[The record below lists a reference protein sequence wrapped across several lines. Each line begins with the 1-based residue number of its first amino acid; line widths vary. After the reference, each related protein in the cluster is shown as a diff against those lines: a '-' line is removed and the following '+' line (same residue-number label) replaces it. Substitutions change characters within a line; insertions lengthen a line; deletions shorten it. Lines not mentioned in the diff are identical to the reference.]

1 MCSTCRANF
10 WKNVLY
16 INNFASTWGV
26 DWCLPHTWYL
36 DVEMQIF
43 LFALPFV
50 VIPMWIASRRRGTR
64 AETSEATVTVGDKL
78 AVGYA
83 LGAAA
88 LFFVISFIYEAVAQ
102 GDLNPITARPMD
114 VTGEYFQHYYTMPW
128 NRAQTYIVGIA
139 CGYVMHMYRNRD
151 GPEIP
156 IVRRRELLF
165 HNETSLKAKSYCF
178 SG

>member
-1 MCSTCRANF
+1 M
-10 WKNVLY
+10 LY

-43 LFALPFV
+43 LFALPFI
-50 VIPMWIASRRRGTR
+50 VIPMWIVRRRLGSSRT
-64 AETSEATVTVGDKL
+64 AETEATNNEPTRGDKL

-88 LFFVISFIYEAVAQ
+88 LFFAISVIYEAVAAE
-102 GDLNPITARPMD
+102 DLDPMTARPMD
-114 VTGEYFQHYYTMPW
+114 VTGDYFQHYYTMPW

-139 CGYVMHMYRNRD
+139 CGYVMHVYRNRD
-151 GPEIP
+151 GPRIP
-156 IVRRRELLF
+156 IVRRALSVQTRSE
-165 HNETSLKAKSYCF
+165 
-178 SG
+178 